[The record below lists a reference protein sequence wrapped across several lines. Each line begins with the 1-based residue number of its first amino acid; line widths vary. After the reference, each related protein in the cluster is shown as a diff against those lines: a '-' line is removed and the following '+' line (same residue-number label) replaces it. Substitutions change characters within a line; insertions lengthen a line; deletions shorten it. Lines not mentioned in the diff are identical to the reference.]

1 MKTEII
7 GWVTST
13 LLLGLMVY
21 SNMEG
26 VDWLFATTQV
36 VYWAMY
42 IIAILAATL
51 CFYLVLTTD
60 IDDKPKDAFKQP
72 ALSQSLRV
80 IATIGVFIYVGLV
93 ALPVVAIIFAAAYL
107 FLRKIVLEEDK

>member
-7 GWVTST
+7 GWLTST

-21 SNMEG
+21 SNVEG

-42 IIAILAATL
+42 IIAAFAVTL

-60 IDDKPKDAFKQP
+60 TDDKLENALKQP
-72 ALSQSLRV
+72 TLSQSLRT
-80 IATIGVFIYVGLV
+80 IATVGVFIYVGLV
-93 ALPVVAIIFAAAYL
+93 ALPVVAIIFVAAYL
-107 FLRKIVLEEDK
+107 FLRKIVLEEEK